1 VRTTNFT
8 WRPERTTKEACYPER
23 KNCTGTNP
31 PTASY
36 NALNQVTWTSVN
48 AAVNGLTYDA
58 AGNVYYD
65 GLNTYAYD
73 AEGRLCAVQLP
84 SISGGTQ
91 YQYLYDASG
100 VRVGQATFTGT
111 FPAKNATCSAAGTAA
126 GFALK
131 KLWLTDLSGNQVT
144 ELNGTGGWVHSNVW
158 AGAHLDATYDTKGLH
173 FHLADPLGSR
183 RVQTNALGA
192 IEENIQSLPFGDGLS
207 TVVPT
212 GAPATADDATEHH
225 FTGKERDTETGNDYF
240 DARYYSSLAGRFLS
254 PDWSAKVAPIP
265 YAKLDDPQSLN
276 LYTYVLNN
284 PLVLADAD
292 GHSTDIYKPDLYN
305 HGEPHIDRETKG
317 GKLVGRYRPDGTPI
331 EHKKNTPPPIPKAD
345 QGKFDKAAEKV
356 RRRIESQQE
365 YQDDVNNRPP
375 VPRSPIPDGLKPD
388 PMPFP
393 AVGPCAGPCDGPGLL
408 PFPNITPVPMPGP
421 LPFPEPMP
429 IPVFAAPPPGSPGT
443 GHWEPTGNEVP
454 RWVPNEHI
462 CPGNSKC

>member
-1 VRTTNFT
+1 MTQPFACLLS
-8 WRPERTTKEACYPER
+8 EASAR
-23 KNCTGTNP
+23 
-31 PTASY
+31 
-36 NALNQVTWTSVN
+36 
-48 AAVNGLTYDA
+48 
-58 AGNVYYD
+58 
-65 GLNTYAYD
+65 
-73 AEGRLCAVQLP
+73 R
-84 SISGGTQ
+84 SI
-91 YQYLYDASG
+91 
-100 VRVGQATFTGT
+100 
-111 FPAKNATCSAAGTAA
+111 
-126 GFALK
+126 
-131 KLWLTDLSGNQVT
+131 
-144 ELNGTGGWVHSNVW
+144 
-158 AGAHLDATYDTKGLH
+158 
-173 FHLADPLGSR
+173 
-183 RVQTNALGA
+183 
-192 IEENIQSLPFGDGLS
+192 
-207 TVVPT
+207 
-212 GAPATADDATEHH
+212 
-225 FTGKERDTETGNDYF
+225 FTGKEHDTETGNDYF